1 MNASYVKLQQAYISE
16 AGTVLGNY
24 KIIGYSTPGEG
35 NMTTN
40 FNYTEA
46 ARTWD
51 KNTVALTTTAITNAW
66 QAKYRVK
73 LNDCAIGQAWS
84 VSVAAS
90 STNAGEDSATTAGW
104 KVSVIQGA
112 GTSNQELVFT
122 AAVNGAGCTAR
133 TPTFDKVGK

>member
-1 MNASYVKLQQAYISE
+1 MKLQQAYISE

-51 KNTVALTTTAITNAW
+51 KNTVALTTTDIDKAW
-66 QAKYRVK
+66 QAKSRVK
-73 LNDCAIGQAWS
+73 LNDCDMGKIWS
-84 VSVAAS
+84 VSVKAS
-90 STNAGEDSATTAGW
+90 STNAGEAT
-104 KVSVIQGA
+104 
-112 GTSNQELVFT
+112 FT
-122 AAVNGAGCTAR
+122 AKVPSNDCEAL
-133 TPTFDKVGK
+133 TPSFTKIGK

>member
-1 MNASYVKLQQAYISE
+1 MKNDLFSKKNTSYVKLQQAYVSE

-90 STNAGEDSATTAGW
+90 STNAGEAT
-104 KVSVIQGA
+104 
-112 GTSNQELVFT
+112 FT
-122 AAVNGAGCTAR
+122 ANVPSDECEAL
-133 TPTFDKVGK
+133 TPSFTKIGK

>member
-1 MNASYVKLQQAYISE
+1 MGPLRNFELKQHKFTTTYVKLQQAYISE

-46 ARTWD
+46 TRTWD

-66 QAKYRVK
+66 QAKSRVK

-90 STNAGEDSATTAGW
+90 STNAGEAT
-104 KVSVIQGA
+104 
-112 GTSNQELVFT
+112 FT
-122 AAVNGAGCTAR
+122 AVVPTGTGCDAL
-133 TPTFDKVGK
+133 TPSFTKIGK